1 MSLFDV
7 LVCDAATSK
16 NPKNL
21 GCINLA
27 PDLPAEHT
35 AFSANFG

>member
-1 MSLFDV
+1 V
-7 LVCDAATSK
+7 NAAASK

-21 GCINLA
+21 GRINVNLA

-35 AFSANFG
+35 AFSANFL